1 MNEPLLKEKAKA
13 IRRLCVESSARTNS
27 SHLGCSLSMADL
39 MAYLFFEKIDQTT
52 DSFILSKGHAAIGLY
67 ATLYEKGVIDQKE
80 FESYHTNGSQLLAH
94 PNHFVNGV
102 DVSTGSL
109 GHGPAIAA
117 GLAWGKSMNKQPGTV
132 YCLLGDGECQEG
144 TVWEAL
150 IFISRGLFNNLV
162 LIIDANNYQGF
173 SDSSD
178 SLFAQEKLLGMLNGT
193 GLDVHAINGHNF
205 SEIHQALADPLDK
218 PRILLA
224 HTTKGKGVS
233 YMENRFE
240 WHYKS
245 PNPEQLAQALE
256 ELK

>member
-1 MNEPLLKEKAKA
+1 MNEQHLIEKAKT

-27 SHLGCSLSMADL
+27 SHLGCALSMADL
-39 MAYLFFEKIDQTT
+39 LTYLFYEKM
-52 DSFILSKGHAAIGLY
+52 DSSVDKFILSKGHAVVGLY
-67 ATLYEKGVIDQKE
+67 AVLYDKGLISRE
-80 FESYHTNGSQLLAH
+80 EYESYHTNGSKLLAH
-94 PNHFVNGV
+94 PNHVVNGV

-109 GHGPAIAA
+109 GHGPAVAA
-117 GLAWGKSMNKQPGTV
+117 GLAWAKSMNNEPGTV

-150 IFISRGLFNNLV
+150 IFISRNLFKNLV
-162 LIIDANNYQGF
+162 LIVDANNYQGF
-173 SDSSD
+173 SDTSD
-178 SLFAQEKLLGMLNGT
+178 SLLSQKKLLAMLQGT
-193 GLDVHAINGHNF
+193 GLDVREVDGHSF
-205 SEIHQALADPLDK
+205 KEIHDALLEPLEG
-218 PRILLA
+218 PRVLFA
-224 HTTKGKGVS
+224 YTTKGKGVS

>member
-1 MNEPLLKEKAKA
+1 MNELRLKEKAKT

-27 SHLGCSLSMADL
+27 SHLGCALSMTDL
-39 MAYLFFEKIDQTT
+39 MAYLFYEKIDPKN
-52 DSFILSKGHAAIGLY
+52 DKFILSKGHAVVGLY
-67 ATLYEKGVIDQKE
+67 AVLYDKGLISREEYDT
-80 FESYHTNGSQLLAH
+80 YHANGSQLLAH
-94 PNHFVNGV
+94 PNHTVNGV
-102 DVSTGSL
+102 EVSTGSL

-117 GLAWGKSMNKQPGTV
+117 GLAWSKSMDSKQGTI

-150 IFISRGLFNNLV
+150 IFISRNLFKNLV

-178 SLFAQEKLLGMLNGT
+178 SLLAQEKLLSMLKGT
-193 GLDVHAINGHNF
+193 GLDVREIDGHNF
-205 SEIHQALADPLDK
+205 EEIHKALLGPLNK
-218 PRILLA
+218 PRVLFARTI
-224 HTTKGKGVS
+224 KGKGVS
-233 YMENRFE
+233 YMERKFE

-245 PNPEQLAQALE
+245 PNPEQLAQAME

>member
-1 MNEPLLKEKAKA
+1 MNESLLKEKAKT

-39 MAYLFFEKIDQTT
+39 MAYLFFEKLDQKN
-52 DSFILSKGHAAIGLY
+52 DSFILSKGHAAVGLY
-67 ATLYEKGVIDQKE
+67 ATLYAKKVISLKE
-80 FESYHTNGSQLLAH
+80 YESYHTNGSQLLAH
-94 PNHFVNGV
+94 PNHFVKGV

-117 GLAWGKSMNKQPGTV
+117 GLAWGKSMSKQPGTV

-178 SLFAQEKLLGMLNGT
+178 SLFAQEKLLLMLKGT
-193 GLDVHAINGHNF
+193 GLDVHEINGHDFN
-205 SEIHQALADPLDK
+205 EIHQALADPLDK
-218 PRILLA
+218 PRILFA
-224 HTTKGKGVS
+224 RTTKGKGVS

>member
-1 MNEPLLKEKAKA
+1 MNEQYLKEKAKS
-13 IRRLCVESSARTNS
+13 IRRHCVEGAARTNS

-39 MAYLFFEKIDQTT
+39 MSYLFFEQLDQGA

-67 ATLYEKGVIDQKE
+67 ATLYEKGIISRKE
-80 FESYHTNGSQLLAH
+80 FETYHRNGSQLLAH

-117 GLAWGKSMNKQPGTV
+117 GLAWGKSMDNQPGTV

-150 IFISRGLFNNLV
+150 IFISRGFFKNLV

-178 SLFAQEKLLGMLNGT
+178 SLFAQNKLLAMLKGT
-193 GLDVHAINGHNF
+193 GLDVREINGHDLN
-205 SEIHQALADPLDK
+205 EIHQACAEPLEK
-218 PRILLA
+218 PRILFA

-233 YMENRFE
+233 YMEGKFE

-245 PNPEQLAQALE
+245 PDPDQLSQALKQ
-256 ELK
+256 LQ

>member
-1 MNEPLLKEKAKA
+1 MNEPLLKKKAKT
-13 IRRLCVESSARTNS
+13 IRRLCVQSSARTNS

-39 MAYLFFEKIDQTT
+39 MAYLFFEQMDQKADT
-52 DSFILSKGHAAIGLY
+52 FILSKGHAAIGLY
-67 ATLYEKGVIDQKE
+67 AALYEKGTISQKE
-80 FESYHTNGSQLLAH
+80 YESYHTNGSQLLAH

-102 DVSTGSL
+102 EVSTGSL

-117 GLAWGKSMNKQPGTV
+117 GLAWGKSIDKKPGTV

-150 IFISRGLFNNLV
+150 IFISRGLFKNLV

-178 SLFAQEKLLGMLNGT
+178 SLFAQKKLLLMLKGT
-193 GLDVHAINGHNF
+193 GLDVREINGHSF
-205 SEIHQALADPLDK
+205 KEIDQALTDPLNK
-218 PRILLA
+218 PRILFA

-233 YMENRFE
+233 YMENKFE

-245 PNPEQLAQALE
+245 PNSEQLAQALE
-256 ELK
+256 ELQ

>member
-1 MNEPLLKEKAKA
+1 MNEQLLKEKAKA
-13 IRRLCVESSARTNS
+13 IRRLCVKSSARTNS
-27 SHLGCSLSMADL
+27 SHLGCSLSMADM
-39 MAYLFFEKIDQTT
+39 MAYLFFERIDSGT

-67 ATLYEKGVIDQKE
+67 ATLYEKGTISRKDY
-80 FESYHTNGSQLLAH
+80 ESYHTNGSQLLAH
-94 PNHFVNGV
+94 PNHFVKGIE
-102 DVSTGSL
+102 VSTGSL

-117 GLAWGKSMNKQPGTV
+117 GLAWGKSMDKQSGTV

-150 IFISRGLFNNLV
+150 IFISRGLFKNLV
-162 LIIDANNYQGF
+162 FFIDANNYQGF

-178 SLFAQEKLLGMLNGT
+178 SLFAQKKLLAMLKGT
-193 GLDVHAINGHNF
+193 GLDVREIDGHSF
-205 SEIHQALADPLDK
+205 KEMHHALADPLDK
-218 PRILLA
+218 PRILIA
-224 HTTKGKGVS
+224 RTIKGKGVS

-245 PNPEQLAQALE
+245 PSPEQLAQALE